1 MFKDKTK
8 DKPDRTLIEAIRQ
21 DPNDSMTGTEAAMA
35 SAEAMEGAG
44 ASPDTVSVGGR
55 TWPVTFLPWGPE
67 RRFMRII
74 GPYLRFLTDA
84 WIAGGDTWLACLTA
98 AIVESEHDM
107 TELSLIILQYH
118 DPSID
123 EAWLNDNARC
133 EELIELVSVQLDKNR
148 VADTLGKLWGRGV
161 LPQSLSDE
169 LTPSTPPTMPDSTPL
184 ANDSASDMGSTPP
197 SS

>member
-1 MFKDKTK
+1 MFKSKK
-8 DKPDRTLIEAIRQ
+8 NKDRTLIEAIHEE
-21 DPNDSMTGTEAAMA
+21 PASSMSASEAAMA
-35 SAEAMEGAG
+35 ASEAMEGAS

-67 RRFMRII
+67 RKFMRII

-84 WIAGGDTWLACLTA
+84 WIAGGETWLACLTA

-107 TELSLIILQYH
+107 TELALIILQHH
-118 DPSID
+118 DPAID
-123 EAWLNDNARC
+123 EAWLNDNAHC
-133 EELIELVSVQLDKNR
+133 EELIELVSLQLDKNR

-169 LTPSTPPTMPDSTPL
+169 LTPSTPPTTPDSTPP
-184 ANDSASDMGSTPP
+184 ANDSASDTSSTPP